1 VAAPLSEILAE
12 LERTLDPG
20 RFTDYAVNGLQVPGP
35 ETIERIATGVSA
47 NLAMFERAAAERADL
62 VLVHH
67 GLFWGDGVR
76 AIDDA
81 LHRRLR
87 ILFRTPMAL
96 AAEHL
101 PLDAHPALG
110 NNALLARAVGGE
122 GLEPFA
128 LHHGES
134 IGFVTGL
141 GDEGVEVAELM
152 GRVGRATER
161 EAQLLGAGPAK
172 VRRLAIVSGGGAD
185 YLQDALAA
193 GADGLLTGEV
203 SERSP
208 AIAAEAGLH
217 LIAAGHHATETLG
230 IRALGEHLSE
240 RLAVEHVFIDVP
252 NPV

>member
-1 VAAPLSEILAE
+1 MAAPISEILAE
-12 LERTLDPG
+12 LDRTLDPG
-20 RFTDYAVNGLQVPGP
+20 RFSDYAVNGLQVPGP
-35 ETIERIATGVSA
+35 DSIERIATGVSA
-47 NLAMFERAAAERADL
+47 NLAMFERAAAARADL

-81 LHRRLR
+81 LARRLA
-87 ILFRTPMAL
+87 ILLGTPMAL

-101 PLDAHPALG
+101 PLDAHPTLG
-110 NNALLARAVGGE
+110 NNALLARGVGGD
-122 GLEPFA
+122 GLEPFGM
-128 LHHGES
+128 HHGES
-134 IGFVTGL
+134 IGFLTAFAGGLDVSELLLRVAALTG
-141 GDEGVEVAELM
+141 
-152 GRVGRATER
+152 R
-161 EAQLLGAGPAK
+161 EPQLLGAGPAT

-185 YLQDALAA
+185 YLHEARAA

-230 IRALGEHLSE
+230 IRALGEHLAG